1 MSPYG
6 GYPLSPQ
13 QKKIVE
19 APSSQPQLVI
29 APPGAGKTHVVIG
42 RLQYL
47 IEREHLQPSQIL
59 ALCFTRTAVAE
70 ISRRLKTL
78 VSSQQLHDDLRF
90 VSIRTFD
97 SFATQMLLASNHDGD
112 LDGFNYDA
120 RIELAIEAL
129 QNRKGEAAQIVSRFC
144 HLIVDEVQDLV
155 GVRARFVQTLIER
168 IPSGFTLLGDPAQ
181 AIYGF
186 SNNELGTEEIMKWVK
201 AQQWIHGVIERTLQE
216 NHRSTGEMADTT
228 QAIRKAFF
236 SNKIESA
243 EALEQLKTFVSKLKR
258 AGTGK
263 SPKLPP
269 IEPDETLSV
278 LCRSNGELL
287 QLASLFNASGV
298 KFTIKPRPEDSGL
311 PSWIGRALSTY
322 EASKISKSEFEN
334 RWKMLVSEK
343 GPEVQQAWESLKR
356 VEARDEGNLDL
367 RVLNNRFRHGNRLP
381 DDVDAFLTSGQS
393 NISIST
399 VHSVKGREFDKVV
412 ILRPEE
418 TDDAQPNNGDFMEE
432 ARILYVAATR
442 ARKEL
447 SKLGRSGLP
456 NMWKMEYG
464 ENRHRWIA
472 SLPYNGFN
480 FVEVGIPGDVDPLSA
495 LSKYIY
501 LQPSAV
507 GLAQNFIWKNI
518 QSGSRVKLVK
528 ITKGSYS
535 FFRITSA
542 ETSDKSTVTLGQ
554 MSLSFRND
562 MTKVLLKLSKG
573 KRFFYPSYMDGL
585 QVAAVVTNVIKPYEE
600 NIHEPYAT
608 SGFCLG
614 LRLRGMGFIYKRS

>member
-1 MSPYG
+1 MSPHREYS
-6 GYPLSPQ
+6 LTPQ
-13 QKKIVE
+13 QRKIVE
-19 APSSQPQLVI
+19 APFSQSQLVI

-42 RLQYL
+42 RIQYL
-47 IEREHLQPSQIL
+47 IEKEKLQPSQIL

-70 ISRRLKTL
+70 ITHRLKTL
-78 VSSQQLHDDLRF
+78 VRSQQLHDDLRF

-97 SFATQMLLASNHDGD
+97 SFATRMLLASNHEGN

-129 QNRKGEAAQIVSRFC
+129 QNRKGESAQIVSRFC

-155 GVRARFVQTLIER
+155 GVRARFVQKLIER
-168 IPSGFTLLGDPAQ
+168 IPGGFTLLGDPAQ

-186 SNNELGTEEIMKWVK
+186 SNNELETQEIMKWVK
-201 AQQWIHGVIERTLQE
+201 AQRWIEGVIERTLQE
-216 NHRSTGEMADTT
+216 NHRSSGDMADTT
-228 QAIRKAFF
+228 NAIRKTFF
-236 SNKIESA
+236 LNKIESA
-243 EALEQLKTFVSKLKR
+243 DALDQLRTFVGKLKK

-263 SPKLPP
+263 SPKLPTV
-269 IEPDETLSV
+269 EPDETLGV

-298 KFTIKPRPEDSGL
+298 KFTIKPRPEDTGL
-311 PSWIGRALSTY
+311 PAWIGRALATY
-322 EASKISKSEFEN
+322 EASRISKSEFEN
-334 RWKMLVSEK
+334 RWKMLIADK
-343 GPEVQQAWESLKR
+343 GPDVQQAWESLKR

-367 RVLNNRFRHGNRLP
+367 RALNSHLRHGSRLP
-381 DDVDAFLTSGQS
+381 DDVDAFLNSGQG

-418 TDDAQPNNGDFMEE
+418 TDDTQPARGDFMEE

-447 SKLGRSGLP
+447 AKLGRAGLP
-456 NMWKMEYG
+456 KMWKMEYG
-464 ENRHRWIA
+464 DNRHRWIA

-480 FVEVGIPGDVDPLSA
+480 FVEVGVPGDVDPLSA
-495 LSKYIY
+495 ISKYIY
-501 LQPSAV
+501 PQSSRV
-507 GLAQNFIWKNI
+507 EDTQNFIWNNI
-518 QSGSRVKLVK
+518 QSGTTVKLVRLN
-528 ITKGSYS
+528 KGHYTFYQIVSD
-535 FFRITSA
+535 
-542 ETSDKSTVTLGQ
+542 ETCDQPAITLGQ

-562 MTKVLLKLSKG
+562 MTRVLQTLSKG
-573 KRFFYPSYMDGL
+573 KRFFYPSYMQGI
-585 QVAAVVTNVIKPYEE
+585 QVAAVVTNVVKPYEE
-600 NIHEPYAT
+600 NIHEPYAI